1 MYWHLHKDGFRRN
14 KERKKEKKT
23 HKIEHTIIHLNEKPN
38 IVTALTTSA
47 YLVKLF

>member
-1 MYWHLHKDGFRRN
+1 MGSEERK
-14 KERKKEKKT
+14 KERKKT
-23 HKIEHTIIHLNEKPN
+23 HNIGHTIIHLNEKPN